1 MRNAALRCTC
11 TGGPPGPGARS
22 LLLPAAPSR
31 IAVPRI
37 IPNRAIIV
45 VAFATDPTAASVY
58 ELYLPYLRDLHVLAR
73 DVDGTIRVDDTSHS
87 GQRYTRD
94 TDR

>member
-1 MRNAALRCTC
+1 MNAALRCTC

-45 VAFATDPTAASVY
+45 VAAFATDPTAASVY
-58 ELYLPYLRDLHVLAR
+58 ELFLHVLVR